1 MTKMTLLRAMFLGFA
16 LSLFASSLSAT
27 STENY
32 SRWLTRLGMDLD
44 YTHRSVNGMWMHGVG
59 TGWILET
66 AYIKKQVKVA
76 LDVRYGRTP
85 MDLHAGYNTYGTFA
99 TDVNIIKNEERFNR
113 WQGATGR
120 YLDASLKAGW
130 NIADSIEEPFY
141 INLGY
146 VLLDMFVHHS
156 SGYPFVFNQVHG
168 GIFIEAEGKKRLGD
182 KFALT
187 YLGRVSLAGAQ
198 VGISDQDKN
207 LTGSNNGGAIVL
219 KASNDIG
226 YELRA
231 NVGITYDIGKRTSFF
246 ARLNAKYKYLPATQS
261 TQLTTIANNYGNNS
275 PLDTGVVG
283 SQTFNIAYPNAYQFS
298 GGLSFGFEF

>member
-1 MTKMTLLRAMFLGFA
+1 MTKMTLFRAMFLGFA
-16 LSLFASSLSAT
+16 LSLLANSLSAT

-32 SRWLTRLGMDLD
+32 SRWLMRLGMDLD
-44 YTHRSVNGMWMHGVG
+44 YTHRSANGMWMHGVG
-59 TGWILET
+59 TGWILEA
-66 AYIKKQVKVA
+66 AYIKKQIKVA
-76 LDVRYGRTP
+76 ADVRYGRTP

-130 NIADSIEEPFY
+130 NVADSIEEPFY
-141 INLGY
+141 VNLGY

-156 SGYPFVFNQVHG
+156 NGYPFVFNQVHG
-168 GIFIEAEGKKRLGD
+168 GIFVEAEGKKRLGD

-187 YLGRVSLAGAQ
+187 YLGRVSLTGAL

-207 LTGSNNGGAIVL
+207 LAGSNNGEAIVL

-246 ARLNAKYKYLPATQS
+246 ARLNAKYKYLPATQP
-261 TQLTTIANNYGNNS
+261 TQLTTIANNYGQSN

-283 SQTFNIAYPNAYQFS
+283 NQTFNIAYPNTYQFS

>member
-1 MTKMTLLRAMFLGFA
+1 MTKMTLLRAMFLGFV
-16 LSLFASSLSAT
+16 LSLFANSLGAT

-76 LDVRYGRTP
+76 LDARYGRTP

-120 YLDASLKAGW
+120 YLDVSLKAGW

-156 SGYPFVFNQVHG
+156 NGYPFVFNQVHG

-261 TQLTTIANNYGNNS
+261 TQLTTIANNYGNNN

-283 SQTFNIAYPNAYQFS
+283 NQTFNIAYPNAYQFS

>member
-1 MTKMTLLRAMFLGFA
+1 MTKMTLFRAMFLGFA
-16 LSLFASSLSAT
+16 LSLLASSLSAT

-66 AYIKKQVKVA
+66 AYIKKRIQVA
-76 LDVRYGRTP
+76 SDMRYGHTP

-99 TDVNIIKNEERFNR
+99 TDVNIFKKEERFNR
-113 WQGATGR
+113 WQGAANV
-120 YLDASLKAGW
+120 YLDMSLKAGW
-130 NIADSIEEPFY
+130 NVADSIEEPFY

-146 VLLDMFVHHS
+146 VLLDLFAHHS
-156 SGYPFVFNQVHG
+156 RGYPFVFNQVHG

-187 YLGRVSLAGAQ
+187 YLGRVSLAGVQ
-198 VGISDQDKN
+198 VGISDPDKN
-207 LTGSNNGGAIVL
+207 LAGSNNGGVVIL
-219 KASNDIG
+219 TSNRQG

-246 ARLNAKYKYLPATQS
+246 ARFNAKYKYLPATQS
-261 TQLTTIANNYGNNS
+261 TQLTTIADNYQANN
-275 PLDTGVVG
+275 PLDTGIVER
-283 SQTFNIAYPNAYQFS
+283 QTFNIAYPNAYQFS
-298 GGLSFGFEF
+298 SGLSFGFEF